1 MPIKFTNLNFLQFA
15 KEERKL
21 NFEVEDVKELL
32 AKPSHLRFLKLP
44 IVFGIN
50 PEYVFAPNSRKV
62 SLEALVMELGMVP
75 ENLLSAKLSC
85 STVGSERSTLDGRL
99 PEREL
104 FMRISTFSVDMLKM
118 GAGNTPTRLL
128 IPSAKASRFG
138 RLAISW
144 GISPGKL
151 T

>member
-1 MPIKFTNLNFLQFA
+1 MPSNTKVNKLLKLLIAGGMLPLILQLAMTSVSKDTERLPIELGRKSSSGLPIKFTNLNFLQFA

-32 AKPSHLRFLKLP
+32 AMPSHLRFLKLP
-44 IVFGIN
+44 IVFRIN
-50 PEYVFAPNSRKV
+50 PENVFAPN
-62 SLEALVMELGMVP
+62 
-75 ENLLSAKLSC
+75 
-85 STVGSERSTLDGRL
+85 
-99 PEREL
+99 
-104 FMRISTFSVDMLKM
+104 FSVDMLKM

-144 GISPGKL
+144 GIHY
-151 T
+151 